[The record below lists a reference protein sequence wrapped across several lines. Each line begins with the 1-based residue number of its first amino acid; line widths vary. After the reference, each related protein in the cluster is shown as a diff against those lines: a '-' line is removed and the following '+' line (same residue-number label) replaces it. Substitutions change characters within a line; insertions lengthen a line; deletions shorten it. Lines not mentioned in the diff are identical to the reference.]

1 MKSIYILALFLLCF
15 SLGLKSQNFQNYEL
29 NSPYSDYFSD
39 FTKVNQGYVI
49 TANQW
54 GIEVDSANYD
64 ESRRLLIAIDND
76 GSNANIH
83 YLDTF
88 GIDRMNILSV
98 SYNDNL
104 YTIGVDDI
112 SSDTAMTFYMT
123 VYDSNYNVLS
133 DKSFPTIKREKLF
146 FSQHSFI
153 QDSILTLL
161 GDYRKAANL
170 DFWSFFLQ
178 INLNSLTVVKLVYF
192 NERFLTH
199 DIVDF
204 YSDKS
209 GFTFVVSG
217 FGDNNLGASNV
228 VVRYDSSFQLID
240 TINLGPYL
248 VGNSNVLPYKDSLYI
263 ISGRGVDFWDH
274 NPSQLFNYELRLQI
288 VDSNFRFVDAKS
300 YTYCDST
307 DARAGYVKNMVRNSN
322 GDIFVGAYME
332 DNFLRLHPDAGIFI
346 VKLDSELNTIWEKH
360 IPGNAHYKLAR
371 IMDTDD
377 GGLLLIIAKNPASG
391 YNADAALVKIGSN
404 GEITSITE
412 IKQPNRRAIV
422 KLYPNPCS
430 QELNLSL
437 LATDQQIQEIRLYDL
452 QFKEIFHQS
461 IHANQTKI
469 DVSQLAKGV
478 YLLEGLSSSGEFFRE
493 KFIVE

>member
-1 MKSIYILALFLLCF
+1 
-15 SLGLKSQNFQNYEL
+15 
-29 NSPYSDYFSD
+29 
-39 FTKVNQGYVI
+39 VNQGYVI

-192 NERFLTH
+192 NERFLAD

-204 YSDKS
+204 YSDK
-209 GFTFVVSG
+209 
-217 FGDNNLGASNV
+217 
-228 VVRYDSSFQLID
+228 
-240 TINLGPYL
+240 
-248 VGNSNVLPYKDSLYI
+248 
-263 ISGRGVDFWDH
+263 
-274 NPSQLFNYELRLQI
+274 
-288 VDSNFRFVDAKS
+288 
-300 YTYCDST
+300 
-307 DARAGYVKNMVRNSN
+307 
-322 GDIFVGAYME
+322 
-332 DNFLRLHPDAGIFI
+332 
-346 VKLDSELNTIWEKH
+346 
-360 IPGNAHYKLAR
+360 
-371 IMDTDD
+371 
-377 GGLLLIIAKNPASG
+377 
-391 YNADAALVKIGSN
+391 
-404 GEITSITE
+404 
-412 IKQPNRRAIV
+412 
-422 KLYPNPCS
+422 
-430 QELNLSL
+430 
-437 LATDQQIQEIRLYDL
+437 
-452 QFKEIFHQS
+452 
-461 IHANQTKI
+461 
-469 DVSQLAKGV
+469 
-478 YLLEGLSSSGEFFRE
+478 
-493 KFIVE
+493 